1 MSLEALPV
9 VSYMAWLASAA
20 IPSAVAYKTRTLYL
34 TDLALFI
41 APVVGFLVALG
52 LFNEPALTGWAFLV
66 YPILLLALSVAVLH
80 ARVFLLP
87 RLGLSARTASR
98 GALAV
103 TLLVGIALGTFV
115 EPLHE

>member
-1 MSLEALPV
+1 MSLEVLPV

-20 IPSAVAYKTRTLYL
+20 IPSAVAYRSRTLYS

-41 APVVGFLVALG
+41 VPVLGFLMALG
-52 LFNEPALTGWAFLV
+52 LFNEPAPIGWAFLV
-66 YPILLLALSVAVLH
+66 YPFLLLALSVAVLH

-98 GALAV
+98 GALTV
-103 TLLVGIALGTFV
+103 TLLVGIALGMFV
-115 EPLHE
+115 KPLYE